1 MRRCTVLLALV
12 AVGCPKPDSG
22 NPKDDSAVVEEN
34 RPPVL
39 TIDSPRER
47 DAFAPGE
54 SVRLSGW
61 VVDDQDGPQ
70 LLTLVV
76 ASDVDGGL
84 PAPTVALDG
93 TFTLDI
99 STLSNATHALS
110 VQVTD
115 SAGLVASDVVQISVD
130 PSAVNAPPEPGSI
143 GISPADPVTG
153 DALQVESLGDCVD
166 EEGAPVTTQVAWFR
180 NGVPYTTGATVAA
193 GVVYDQ
199 DLWRATRTCSDGENT
214 ASISTEVVIGNAAPV
229 ISRVEVQPSDPTV
242 STELSCIVVGYDP
255 EGALLSTTLAWSL
268 DGVDIGWSDAVL
280 PAGRATWNQEV
291 VCTATLSDQQ
301 QSAQA
306 SSAAVTIGN
315 EPPSAPTIE
324 ISPAAPLDTDDL
336 SCAVATPSVDPDGQT
351 ITYAVQWYVDGVP
364 AATTWT
370 VPAADTHRDEL
381 WTCEVF
387 GTDSAGGASGVT
399 NTSVQVGLAWVGSN
413 SASGAEVTI
422 DGQSD
427 AGLFGKSIALTGDID
442 GDGLSELAVGASG
455 EYGNRGSVYLF
466 SGASLNGA
474 LTTTDATASWTG
486 SFVDGALAS
495 YRSMS
500 APGDLDGD
508 GSAELLFG
516 APEAA
521 ANGEGSGVVYLLYG
535 GGSWGLDGDPQTQAD
550 WILTGDANDTTG
562 VRMSVADI
570 DGDGDVD
577 ILASSTG
584 ASASGRR
591 AGTVGV
597 YLGSGQRFSGSARV
611 DQANWSIYGDREL
624 DELGWTLK
632 AVGDV
637 NDDGYEDFAATSFYA
652 EASAGQMGLFF
663 GRANPGGSGIL
674 SGLAGAVFTGSQ
686 SGDRLGYDV
695 VGQLDV
701 DEDGIDDLVVGA
713 YLDDTVGADAGA
725 LHVYLGR
732 GTWASDYLPS
742 DADATVLGGGSG
754 DRFGHVLASP
764 GDLDSDGVEDLLIGA
779 LFTEPTGAADQ
790 GSAYLLLGPD
800 WASFSG
806 AADLPWQSYGEGAG
820 DLFGDAL
827 GVGRGDING
836 DGRADFAVGAQRHDQ
851 GAADAGRVYLWF
863 GR

>member
-12 AVGCPKPDSG
+12 AVGCPKPDSAG
-22 NPKDDSAVVEEN
+22 PKDDSVVVEDD

-54 SVRLSGW
+54 TVRLSGW
-61 VVDDQDGPQ
+61 VVDDIDAPQ
-70 LLTLVV
+70 QLSLVV
-76 ASDVDGGL
+76 SSDVDGSL
-84 PAPTVALDG
+84 PAPTVAMDG
-93 TFTLDI
+93 TFFLEI
-99 STLSNATHALS
+99 STLSNANHALS
-110 VQVTD
+110 IQVSDT
-115 SAGLVASDVVQISVD
+115 SGQVANDVVQISVD

-143 GISPADPVTG
+143 GISPEAPVTG
-153 DALQVESLGDCVD
+153 DALRVENLGDCVD
-166 EEGAPVTTQVAWFR
+166 EEGVQVTTQVAWFR
-180 NGVPYTTGATVAA
+180 NGVPYTTGPSVAA
-193 GVVYDQ
+193 GVTYDQ
-199 DLWRATRTCSDGENT
+199 DLWLATRTCSDGENT
-214 ASISTEVVIGNAAPV
+214 TSVSAEVVIGNAAPV
-229 ISRVEVQPSDPTV
+229 ISRVEVQPAGPTV
-242 STELSCIVVGYDP
+242 STELSCVAVGYDP
-255 EGALLSTTLAWSL
+255 EGALLTTTLAWSV
-268 DGVDIGWSDAVL
+268 DGTDIGWSDAVL

-291 VCTATLSDQQ
+291 ICTATLSDQQ

-306 SSAAVTIGN
+306 SSTAVVIGN
-315 EPPSAPTIE
+315 EPPSAPTAE
-324 ISPAAPLDTDDL
+324 ITPASPLDTDNL
-336 SCAVATPSVDPDGQT
+336 TCAVATPSVDPDGQAVQ
-351 ITYAVQWYVDGVP
+351 YSVQWYMDGVP
-364 AATTWT
+364 AATTWSI
-370 VPAADTHRDEL
+370 PAADTHRDEL
-381 WTCEVF
+381 WTCEVY
-387 GTDSAGGASGVT
+387 GTDSAGGSSGVT
-399 NTSVQVGLAWVGSN
+399 NSSVQVGLAWVGTS

-422 DGQSD
+422 DGQSE
-427 AGLFGKSIALTGDID
+427 AGLFGKSMALTGDID

-455 EYGNRGSVYLF
+455 EYANRGAVYLF
-466 SGASLNGA
+466 SGADLSGA
-474 LTTTDATASWTG
+474 LSTADASASWVG
-486 SFVDGALAS
+486 SFDDGALAS

-508 GSAELLFG
+508 GRSELLFG
-516 APEAA
+516 APEAG

-535 GGSWGLDGDPQTQAD
+535 GGSWGLDGDPQSQAD

-584 ASASGRR
+584 ASAGGRR

-597 YLGSGQRFSGSARV
+597 YLGSGQRFSGAARV

-637 NDDGYEDFAATSFYA
+637 NDDGYQDFAATSFYA
-652 EASAGQMGLFF
+652 ESSAGQMGLFF
-663 GRANPGGSGIL
+663 GHANPGGTGIL

-701 DEDGIDDLVVGA
+701 DEDGIEDLVVGA

-742 DADATVLGGGSG
+742 DADATMLGGSSG

-764 GDLDSDGVEDLLIGA
+764 GDLDSDGVDDLLIGA
-779 LFTEPTGAADQ
+779 LFTEPSGVADQ

-806 AADLPWQSYGEGAG
+806 AADLPWQAYGEGSG

-827 GVGRGDING
+827 GSGRGDING
-836 DGRADFAVGAQRHDQ
+836 DGLPDFAVGAQRHDG
-851 GAADAGRVYLWF
+851 GAADGGRVYLWL